1 MSTIL
6 KTLKKLEEEKSILEK
21 KLDLKELVLQD
32 KDSFDIDSS
41 ISKKFL
47 WKSFLLLVGT
57 VLGVVWLGK
66 GNPPKQP
73 VSQLIKVHSGSF
85 QRTAPIKKPNIS
97 SVPGIPLSNIPEQ
110 VRPQNSHEPSMENQS
125 LKSVKENPEIK
136 IKTLESANRIVPGMR
151 SNHSYEKGV
160 FEIQSLIAS
169 AKTLANEP
177 EEIQTPQI
185 KSHIS
190 IPSLKVKGIIFFSP
204 DSSSNHI
211 LVSNAQSNNHK
222 MRIGETI
229 DSATLMKIESKG
241 AIFSY
246 QGESV
251 FIGIGQSDG

>member
-6 KTLKKLEEEKSILEK
+6 KTLKKLEEEKSVLEK
-21 KLDLKELVLQD
+21 KLDLKQLVLQD

-41 ISKKFL
+41 ISQKFL
-47 WKSFLLLVGT
+47 WKSCLLLVGT

-73 VSQLIKVHSGSF
+73 VSQLIKAHSGSF
-85 QRTAPIKKPNIS
+85 QRTAPIKKPNSS

-110 VRPQNSHEPSMENQS
+110 VRSQIFYDPSTEKQS
-125 LKSVKENPEIK
+125 LKPVKENPEIERK
-136 IKTLESANRIVPGMR
+136 AVESANQIVSGMR
-151 SNHSYEKGV
+151 SNNSYEKGV

-211 LVSNAQSNNHK
+211 LVSNAQSSNHK
-222 MRIGETI
+222 MRIGDTI
-229 DSATLMKIESKG
+229 DSATLMKIESTG
-241 AIFSY
+241 AVFAY

-251 FIGIGQSDG
+251 FVGIGQSEG